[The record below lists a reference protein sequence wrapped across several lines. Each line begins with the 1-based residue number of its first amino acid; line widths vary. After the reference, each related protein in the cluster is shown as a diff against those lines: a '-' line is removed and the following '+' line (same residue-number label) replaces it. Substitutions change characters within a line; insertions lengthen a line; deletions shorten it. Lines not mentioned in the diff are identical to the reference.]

1 MKGVYNFIIK
11 PKLSRHESKKSIGDN
26 ELILNTDLQNHEYV
40 SRVGIVVGLPNY
52 NPTNIKEGDEVIVH
66 HNVFR
71 RFYDIRGNEK
81 NSKSYYEKDL
91 FLVTTDQ
98 IFAFKRNNEW
108 VSLDDF
114 CFVKPI
120 ENTDNFS
127 LEKEKPLIGVLRYFN
142 NTNKTNIKAGD
153 LVGFCPGFE
162 YEFIIGNEKLYR
174 VPVNKITIKYEYKG
188 NEKEYNP
195 SWAQSS

>member
-11 PKLSRHESKKSIGDN
+11 PKLSRHESKKTVEGN

-40 SRVGIVVGLPNY
+40 SRIGVVIGLPSY
-52 NPTNIKEGDEVIVH
+52 NPTDIKEGDEVIVH

-81 NSKSYYEKDL
+81 NSKSYYDKDL
-91 FLVTTDQ
+91 FLVTPDQ
-98 IFAFKRNNEW
+98 IFGFKRDKGW

-120 ENTDNFS
+120 ENEDKFS
-127 LEKEKPLIGVLRYFN
+127 LERERPLVGVLKYFN
-142 NTNKTNIKAGD
+142 NKDKANINVGD

-162 YEFIIGNEKLYR
+162 YEFIIDNQKLYR

-195 SWAQSS
+195 SWAQGC